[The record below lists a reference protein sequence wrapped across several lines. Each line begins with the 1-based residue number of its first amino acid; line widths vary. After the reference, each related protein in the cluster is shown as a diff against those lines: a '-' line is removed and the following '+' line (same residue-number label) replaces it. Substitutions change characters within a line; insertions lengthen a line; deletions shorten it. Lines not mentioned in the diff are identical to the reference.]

1 MPHRKLKLLDRVAVT
16 FTDENGEES
25 VVRGEVMHVGRDRD
39 IMVIRNI
46 KTDEDYQ
53 VPIERIRHIKKWI
66 GR

>member
-39 IMVIRNI
+39 IMVIRNT

-53 VPIERIRHIKKWI
+53 VQIEKISRIQKWT
-66 GR
+66 GE